1 MNVTAIIQAR
11 MNSTRLPGK
20 IMKEVLGRPLLGY
33 LVERLRR
40 SGRIGDVVLATTVSP
55 EDNPVAVLAR
65 ELGVKIFRGS
75 EQNVLDR
82 FHGAATT
89 FGARHI
95 MRITADCPL
104 IDPDLLDSLIAYYF
118 SDALDYASNNN
129 PPTLPDGLDAE
140 VFTFEALDSAHAHAT
155 LPSEFEHV
163 TPYILNHPELFR
175 AGTWSYHEDLSHLR
189 WTVDEPEDFELVRR
203 VIEVLYPGNSDFR
216 TGDVLDLL
224 RRRPE
229 LGTINARFE
238 RNEGYLA
245 SLEADRTLLHK
256 GRV

>member
-20 IMKEVLGRPLLGY
+20 IMKAVLGRPLLGY

-40 SGRIGDVVLATTVSP
+40 SSRIGDIVLATTISP
-55 EDNPVAVLAR
+55 EDDPVAVLAQ
-65 ELGVKIFRGS
+65 ELGVKVFRGS

-89 FGARHI
+89 FGVRHI

-104 IDPDLLDSLIAYYF
+104 IDPELLDRLVAYYL
-118 SDALDYASNNN
+118 SNELDYASNNN

-140 VFTFEALDSAHAHAT
+140 VFTVEALVSAHTHAA
-155 LPSEFEHV
+155 LPSELEHV
-163 TPYILNHPELFR
+163 TPYIRNHPELFR
-175 AGTWSYHEDLSHLR
+175 TGNCSYHEDLSHLR
-189 WTVDEPEDFELVRR
+189 WTVDEPEDFELVRG
-203 VIEVLYPGNSDFR
+203 VIEFLYPGNRDFR
-216 TGDVLDLL
+216 TGDILDLL

-229 LGTINARFE
+229 LGAINARFE

-245 SLEADRTLLHK
+245 SLGADRDLLQK
-256 GRV
+256 KTG

>member
-1 MNVTAIIQAR
+1 
-11 MNSTRLPGK
+11 MNSTRFPGK
-20 IMKEVLGRPLLGY
+20 IMRKILGKPLLGY
-33 LVERLRR
+33 LVERLRC
-40 SGRIGDVVLATTVSP
+40 SARIGDIVVATTVHP
-55 EDNPVAVLAR
+55 QDDPVAALAR
-65 ELGVKIFRGS
+65 GLGLKVFRGS

-118 SDALDYASNNN
+118 SNAFDYASNNN

-140 VFTFEALDSAHAHAT
+140 VFTFEALDRAHTHAA
-155 LPSEFEHV
+155 LPSEIEHV
-163 TPYILNHPELFR
+163 TPYILNHPEFFR
-175 AGTWSYHEDLSHLR
+175 IGTWSYHKDLSHLR

-203 VIEVLYPGNSDFR
+203 VIEALYPGNSGFR

-245 SLEADRTLLHK
+245 SLEADKDLLHK
-256 GRV
+256 KTG